1 MNQLV
6 YTFFNKKYL
15 INDNSYD
22 ISKKNIDELLIKYF
36 GPLSKKFDYNK
47 LLDLNDEKEIVL
59 KVSDDIYR
67 FYPRGVGVQ
76 SPIYTNIGIA
86 YDGINVTVTYLI
98 TNLPNVRGH
107 SKNVGIQKIYL
118 QLSDGNYNVKKIT
131 YNEFEF
137 LTD

>member
-1 MNQLV
+1 MKYFQLGSFFLDNINIFTQREMNQLV

-67 FYPRGVGVQ
+67 FYPRGVGV
-76 SPIYTNIGIA
+76 
-86 YDGINVTVTYLI
+86 
-98 TNLPNVRGH
+98 
-107 SKNVGIQKIYL
+107 
-118 QLSDGNYNVKKIT
+118 
-131 YNEFEF
+131 
-137 LTD
+137 